1 MKMKQRRVPF
11 WLLVLTLAASSVCA
25 QKIEYGTQDINLKRL
40 GSLSANKHLELWTEA
55 LKEVNGKIVPIVN
68 PNPDQEGAHWLIA
81 VMTGNKLW
89 KGDELQTAVSTQLL
103 ARIPL
108 ISKQVFNEWSAT
120 LLKSGSEKELLQE
133 IPHLNK
139 LIFLLLLR
147 PDRLYDGKNF
157 KTDEFGNM
165 ISRLRSITP
174 KDASKWA
181 DATRVY
187 TIEAP
192 VSLIEEDSLFS
203 NNILQREAFQLK
215 LDEIQK
221 TKKNK

>member
-1 MKMKQRRVPF
+1 MKMKQRSVPF
-11 WLLVLTLAASSVCA
+11 LLLVLTLAASSGRA
-25 QKIEYGTQDINLKRL
+25 QKIEYGTQDINLKRI
-40 GSLSANKHLELWTEA
+40 GSLSTNKHLELWTEA
-55 LKEVNGKIVPIVN
+55 VKEVNGKIVPMVN
-68 PNPDQEGAHWLIA
+68 PANTGEEGAHWLIA
-81 VMTGNKLW
+81 ITTGNKLW

-108 ISKQVFNEWSAT
+108 ISKQTFNEWSAT
-120 LLKSGSEKELLQE
+120 LLESAGEKEF
-133 IPHLNK
+133 PHLNK

-147 PDRLYDGKNF
+147 PDRLYDGRNF

-187 TIEAP
+187 TIEAA

-203 NNILQREAFQLK
+203 NNVLQREAFQSK
-215 LDEIQK
+215 LDDIQN